1 MIEKYEVTRRKL
13 YMVFVDLKKASNRTP
28 TEVIWWALRRKGVVE
43 REIKAIK
50 EMYMNTETSVRVEN
64 MRSELFDVKVQ
75 VHQGLALS
83 PLLFAVVTDKVTK
96 DIRKGVL
103 KELLCTNDLILLGDS
118 WNEVE
123 S

>member
-1 MIEKYEVTRRKL
+1 
-13 YMVFVDLKKASNRTP
+13 MVFVDLKKASNRTP

-83 PLLFAVVTDKVTK
+83 LLLFAVVTDKVTK
-96 DIRKGVL
+96 DIREGVL
-103 KELLCTNDLILLGDS
+103 KELLCANDLILLGDS

-123 S
+123 SS